1 MRKRLALGL
10 GAAGIFVVGLVAG
23 ALMVSG
29 VLPAFAS
36 SGTGSANPAATT
48 TKGDYCALYEQT
60 LANELNTSTSKLEQA
75 NSDALQAVIK
85 QMYADKKITA
95 QQEAKLLQQA
105 ANLKSGACAHLG
117 ALAGRARGG
126 AAGAAGTAGTAGAAK
141 SALAGAR
148 QAIEAQVAPALH
160 LTVTQLDGD
169 LKAGQAVSAIA
180 SAQKVDLA
188 TVKSAYLGAV
198 QSELSKAVSAGTVSQ
213 QQSDAL
219 YSRIQQAANA
229 GHFPLLERGGPRGGG
244 ATGGTSA

>member
-1 MRKRLALGL
+1 
-10 GAAGIFVVGLVAG
+10 
-23 ALMVSG
+23 MVSG

-117 ALAGRARGG
+117 ALAGRARG
-126 AAGAAGTAGTAGAAK
+126 GAAGTAGTAGAAK

>member
-10 GAAGIFVVGLVAG
+10 GAVGIFVVGLVAG

-36 SGTGSANPAATT
+36 SGTGSANPATTT
-48 TKGDYCALYEQT
+48 TKGGYCALYEQT

-95 QQEAKLLQQA
+95 QQETKLLQQA
-105 ANLKSGACAHLG
+105 ANLKSGACTHLG
-117 ALAGRARGG
+117 ALARRARR
-126 AAGAAGTAGTAGAAK
+126 GAAGTAGTAGAGAAK

-169 LKAGQAVSAIA
+169 LKAGQTVSAIA
-180 SAQKVDLA
+180 STQKVDLA
-188 TVKSAYLGAV
+188 TVKSTYLSAV
-198 QSELSKAVSAGTVSQ
+198 QSELGKAVSAGTLTQ
-213 QQSDAL
+213 PQSDVL
-219 YSRIQQAANA
+219 YSRIEQAANA
-229 GHFPLLERGGPRGGG
+229 GHFPLLERGGPQGTG
-244 ATGGTSA
+244 AGNGTSA